1 MNQGEKQEILFIA
14 PCLRSGGAERVMVLL
29 ANELVKKD
37 KKVRFAFTMDTVQA
51 YTLDEKI
58 DIIINDGN
66 RSPLGQIIFLRTLL
80 KAYKYSTFISF
91 FTYQNIYTLIAN
103 SFLGRKIVV
112 SERNDPAKTVYGKKS
127 MIFLR
132 NIFYNFASK
141 IVFQTQEAMEY
152 FSMSIQKRGCIIC
165 NPLNSELCK
174 IYEGEKEK
182 RIVAVARLNKQ
193 KNLPM
198 MLKGVSTILKKYKE
212 YVFELYGESDP
223 RAESIKPQ
231 LEELV
236 FDLEICNQ
244 VKFMG
249 FQSDVTDKISKAAL
263 YINSSDYEGISN
275 AMLEAI
281 ALGIPC
287 VCTDCPVGG
296 ARMFIRD
303 GINGYLVS
311 VGDEKGFEL
320 AIEKVLVNKDI
331 YASSRKEGK
340 NLRERL
346 SVDKI
351 IGQWLDIL

>member
-1 MNQGEKQEILFIA
+1 MNKGERQEILFVA
-14 PCLRSGGAERVMVLL
+14 PCLRSGGAERVMVLI
-29 ANELVKKD
+29 ANELTQKG
-37 KKVRFAFTMDTVQA
+37 KKVRVAFTMDTVQA

-58 DIIINDGN
+58 DVIINDGN

-80 KAYKYSTFISF
+80 KTYKYSTFISF

-103 SFLGRKIVV
+103 SFLRRQIVV
-112 SERNDPAKTVYGKKS
+112 SERNDPSKTVYGKKS

-141 IVFQTQEAMEY
+141 IVFQTQEAMDY

-165 NPLNSELCK
+165 NPLNPELCD
-174 IYEGEKEK
+174 IHEGEQEK

-198 MLKGVSTILKKYKE
+198 MLRSVSRILKKYKD

-223 RAESIKPQ
+223 RVESMLPQ
-231 LEELV
+231 LQQMAD
-236 FDLEICNQ
+236 DLEIREQ

-249 FQSDVTDKISKAAL
+249 FQSDVTEKIRKATL

-275 AMLEAI
+275 SMLEAI

-296 ARMFIRD
+296 ARMFVKD
-303 GINGYLVS
+303 GINGYLVP
-311 VGDEKGFEL
+311 VGNQKEFEA
-320 AIEKVLVNKDI
+320 AIEKVLDNKTI
-331 YASSRKEGK
+331 YTNSKKEGK
-340 NLRERL
+340 QLRERL
-346 SVDKI
+346 SVDRI
-351 IGQWLDIL
+351 IQQWLEIL